1 MASYVGEVYVL
12 AMKLMGEE
20 SQDGTDAGYTNEY
33 LEKAFGILTVLQG
46 ELLPPST
53 IPLVITDS
61 GEALQVSDRVARLVL
76 PYGLAAHLLME
87 EDQNRAAFFNAR
99 YDELK
104 RKLPAIV
111 TPITDVQNVLSGLT

>member
-1 MASYVGEVYVL
+1 MNVSDVYAL

-20 SQDGTDAGYTNEY
+20 SEDGTNEGYTDEY
-33 LEKAFGILTVLQG
+33 LDKAYGILTVLQA
-46 ELLPPST
+46 ELLPSADQ
-53 IPLVITDS
+53 IITDS
-61 GEALQVSDRVARLVL
+61 EDVLQVSDRVARMVL

-104 RKLPAIV
+104 KKIPSSSIA
-111 TPITDVQNVLSGLT
+111 ITDVYNVTLRGD